1 MIKTF
6 FDDEKKLLIPA
17 FSFPSI
23 WQVEQAVDLRD
34 ALANI
39 LHNLVS
45 CQETKDATDAYSLF
59 LLSEMIKELTKDVDI
74 LNKKEGGEK

>member
-6 FDDEKKLLIPA
+6 FDDDKKFLVPA

-23 WQVEQAVDLRD
+23 WQVEQAEDLRD

-59 LLSEMIKELTKDVDI
+59 LLSEMVIELTKDVDI
-74 LNKKEGGEK
+74 LNKKEGGGK

>member
-6 FDDEKKLLIPA
+6 FNDDKKILVPA

-23 WQVEQAVDLRD
+23 CQVEQVEDLRD

-39 LHNLVS
+39 LQNLVS
-45 CQETKDATDAYSLF
+45 CQETKDATDTYSLY
-59 LLSEMIKELTKDVDI
+59 LLSEMVIELTKDVDT

>member
-1 MIKTF
+1 MIKKF
-6 FDDEKKLLIPA
+6 FNDEKKLLVPA

-23 WQVEQAVDLRD
+23 CQVEQVEDLRD

-39 LHNLVS
+39 LQNLVS
-45 CQETKDATDAYSLF
+45 CQETKDATDAYSLY
-59 LLSEMIKELTKDVDI
+59 LLSEMVIELTKDVDI